1 VARAG
6 RELAPVAP
14 EFFVS
19 DVDATVRF
27 YTEVLDFQVVRVE
40 TEGSVPVFAVLGL
53 GDAVVLIDRQESIG
67 GPPATPRG
75 LAVNIRLMVPD
86 VDAVYDRAR
95 AAGATISRAIGDR
108 DYGLRDFIVRDPD
121 GFRIRFATPLE
132 VF

>member
-1 VARAG
+1 MGRD

-19 DVDATVRF
+19 DVGATVRF
-27 YTEVLDFQVVRVE
+27 YTETLGFDAVRLE

-67 GPPATPRG
+67 GAPATPRG
-75 LAVNIRLMVPD
+75 LAVNIRVMVPD
-86 VDAVYDRAR
+86 VDVVYGRAR
-95 AAGATISRAIGDR
+95 AAGATISRDIGDR

-121 GFRIRFATPLE
+121 GFRIRFASP
-132 VF
+132 VRR

>member
-1 VARAG
+1 MRRD

-19 DVDATVRF
+19 DVGATVRF
-27 YTEVLDFQVVRVE
+27 YTETLGFDAVRLE

-67 GPPATPRG
+67 GAPPTPRG
-75 LAVNIRLMVPD
+75 LAVNIRVMVPD
-86 VDAVYDRAR
+86 VDAVYGRAR
-95 AAGATISRAIGDR
+95 AAGATISRDIGDR

-121 GFRIRFATPLE
+121 GFRIRFASP
-132 VF
+132 VRR

>member
-1 VARAG
+1 VRRD

-19 DVDATVRF
+19 DVGATVRF
-27 YTEVLDFQVVRVE
+27 YTETLGFDAVRLE

-67 GPPATPRG
+67 GAPPTPRG
-75 LAVNIRLMVPD
+75 LAVNIRVMVPD
-86 VDAVYDRAR
+86 VDAVYGRAR
-95 AAGATISRAIGDR
+95 AAGATISRDIGDR

-121 GFRIRFATPLE
+121 GFRIRFASP
-132 VF
+132 VRR